1 MIMMTRRT
9 GDKGKVLSLYP
20 LLPVFIT
27 WLIFP
32 LLLSHQPQHPTVTL
46 ALLGDVML
54 GRGIA
59 QAHTDDDWVT
69 AFEDV
74 APWLQAAD
82 LALANLESPLAPD
95 PSPKGRGETGGS
107 TSSYNLCTSAS
118 ALQALVTSGL
128 DLLSIANNHT
138 NDCGGE
144 GSNDTRNILYD
155 LSITPIGPGI
165 TPVYR
170 TVHGQLLAFFALDD
184 VGSQL
189 DVGTTTREIALARGK
204 GALVVVSIHWGSEYH
219 AGINSRQAYLAQA
232 FANAG
237 ASLVWGHHP
246 HVLQRL
252 EWLTGEGQPYP
263 TLIAYSLGNALFDQ
277 VSIPDM
283 QRSALLLVH
292 LDPRGVQLVQV
303 IPLQIKP
310 FEGRV
315 TLAGTDAAEKI
326 FSRLGPVASPL
337 PEE

>member
-1 MIMMTRRT
+1 MIKTTRRT
-9 GDKGKVLSLYP
+9 GDKGKSLFLYP

-32 LLLSHQPQHPTVTL
+32 LLLGPQPRHPTITL

-59 QAHTDDDWVT
+59 QAHADGDWAT

-82 LALANLESPLAPD
+82 LALANLESPL
-95 PSPKGRGETGGS
+95 SPLPLGEGLGVRATG
-107 TSSYNLCTSAS
+107 YNLCTQAN
-118 ALQALVTSGL
+118 AAQALVTSGL

-138 NDCGGE
+138 GDCGAQGPNE
-144 GSNDTRNILYD
+144 TRSILND
-155 LSITPIGPGI
+155 LSITPIGPAI

-170 TVHGQLLAFFALDD
+170 TVHGLRLAFFALDD

-189 DVGTTTREIALARGK
+189 DLDTATREITLARGE

-219 AGINSRQAYLAQA
+219 AGTNSRQVYIAQA
-232 FANAG
+232 LADAG

-252 EWLTGEGQPYP
+252 EWLTGEGQPHP
-263 TLIAYSLGNALFDQ
+263 SLIAYSLGNALFDQ
-277 VSIPDM
+277 VSTPDV
-283 QRSALLLVH
+283 QRSALLLVQ
-292 LDPRGVQLVQV
+292 LDPTGVQQVQV
-303 IPLQIKP
+303 IPLQINP
-310 FEGRV
+310 FKGRV
-315 TLAGTDAAEKI
+315 TLAGPDAAEKI
-326 FSRLGPVASPL
+326 IRRLGPVASPL